1 MSNKNLIESV
11 SSYLDRMSK
20 YYLNEDL
27 LVEEDLPDQ
36 KEEERANW
44 LPPVL
49 HDFLFHLSG
58 PSDPHG
64 KKSKVLMEETLDE
77 VTLID
82 TTKGIKPM
90 AHKNMNLP
98 KTSAIINKTEEERG
112 GKEEN
117 LHKKINQGFSKA
129 DEEMSSEDK
138 PTRRAKLKEARRVF
152 QQFAQARG
160 FKSKVAPKLL
170 GGNMKT
176 EKSSGEGVLT
186 TGLNLAPHA
195 TAGLHK
201 FDTCPKASSECRANC
216 LGTEAGG
223 NRQYP
228 DTALSSKVLRT
239 HFIAHHPEHAA
250 RIMDA
255 EIEAHKK
262 AAKKKGMIPGVRLN
276 VTSDISWE
284 HHAPKMFERHKDVQF
299 YDYTK
304 MPNRVIKQYAPREA
318 GSHFNKL
325 GHPANYH
332 LTLSHTGTGHAE
344 SNDADV
350 VKVLEKGGVVAS
362 VYQRGKKNK
371 KPTHFEDVK
380 TGKRYP
386 VANGDD
392 DDNTFDR
399 HTTLRK
405 TEGAPGHGVV
415 SGLQLKGVKNED
427 AGAFANKVDDDGIVR
442 INKG

>member
-1 MSNKNLIESV
+1 MTDKFLIERV
-11 SSYLDRMSK
+11 SQYLDRMGK

-27 LVEEDLPDQ
+27 LLEEDLPDQ
-36 KEEERANW
+36 NEEQRADW
-44 LPPVL
+44 MPPVL
-49 HDFLFHLSG
+49 HDFMFHLSG

-64 KKSKVLMEETLDE
+64 NKKKILMEEVLDE
-77 VTLID
+77 ATLININ
-82 TTKGIKPM
+82 KGLRPL

-112 GKEEN
+112 GSEEN
-117 LHKKINQGFSKA
+117 LHKKLSAGFRKA
-129 DEEMSSEDK
+129 DGEMASEDRK
-138 PTRRAKLKEARRVF
+138 TRRAKLSEARKAF

-160 FKSKVAPKLL
+160 FKSKTPPKML

-195 TAGLHK
+195 TAGLHG
-201 FDTCPKASSECRANC
+201 FDTCPKASKDCRTNC

-228 DTALSSKVLRT
+228 DAALAAKTLRT
-239 HFIAHHPEHAA
+239 HFVAHHPEHAA
-250 RIMDA
+250 RIIDA

-262 AAKKKGMIPGVRLN
+262 SAKKKGMIPGVRLN

-304 MPNRVIKQYAPREA
+304 MPNRVMRQYEPKVE
-318 GSHFNKL
+318 GSHFNKA

-350 VKVLEKGGVVAS
+350 VKVLERGGVVAS
-362 VYQRGKKNK
+362 VFQRGKKMT
-371 KPTHFEDVK
+371 KPTAYEDVK

-386 VANGDD
+386 VSNGDD

-399 HTTLRK
+399 HTTLGK
-405 TEGAPGHGVV
+405 TEGAPSQGVV

-442 INKG
+442 INK

>member
-1 MSNKNLIESV
+1 MTDKFLIERV
-11 SSYLDRMSK
+11 SQYLDRMGK

-27 LVEEDLPDQ
+27 LLEEDLPDQ
-36 KEEERANW
+36 NEEQRADW
-44 LPPVL
+44 MPPVL
-49 HDFLFHLSG
+49 HDFMFHLSG

-64 KKSKVLMEETLDE
+64 NKKKILMEEVLDE
-77 VTLID
+77 ATLININQ
-82 TTKGIKPM
+82 GIRPL
-90 AHKNMNLP
+90 AHKAMNLP
-98 KTSAIINKTEEERG
+98 MTSAIINKTEEERG
-112 GKEEN
+112 GSEEN
-117 LHKKINQGFSKA
+117 LHKKLSAGFRKA
-129 DEEMSSEDK
+129 DGEMATEDRK
-138 PTRRAKLKEARRVF
+138 TRRAKLSEARRTF

-160 FKSKVAPKLL
+160 FKSKTPPKML

-186 TGLNLAPHA
+186 TGLGLAPHA
-195 TAGLHK
+195 TAGLHG
-201 FDTCPKASSECRANC
+201 FDTCPQSSKDCRKNC

-223 NRQYP
+223 NRQFP
-228 DTALSSKVLRT
+228 DAALAAKTLRT
-239 HFIAHHPEHAA
+239 HFLAHHAEHAA
-250 RIMDA
+250 RIIDA
-255 EIEAHKK
+255 EIESHKK

-276 VTSDISWE
+276 ITSDLAWE

-304 MPNRVIKQYAPREA
+304 VTNRVMRQYEPKVE
-318 GSHFNKL
+318 GSHFNKV

-362 VYQRGKKNK
+362 VYQRGIKNK
-371 KPTHFEDVK
+371 KPVAYEDVK

-399 HTTLRK
+399 HTTLGR
-405 TEGAPGHGVV
+405 TEGASGNGVI
-415 SGLQLKGVKNED
+415 SGLQLKGVKNEA

-442 INKG
+442 INK

>member
-1 MSNKNLIESV
+1 MDNKSLINSV
-11 SSYLDRMSK
+11 SNYLDRMSK
-20 YYLNEDL
+20 YHLNEDL
-27 LVEEDLPDQ
+27 LIEENMPNATED
-36 KEEERANW
+36 ERPSW
-44 LPPVL
+44 MPSVL
-49 HDFLFHLSG
+49 HDFMFHLSG

-64 KKSKVLMEETLDE
+64 NKSKVLLEELLDE
-77 VTLID
+77 ATIID
-82 TTKGIKPM
+82 TTKGIRPM

-112 GKEEN
+112 GREEN
-117 LHKKINQGFSKA
+117 LHKKINQGFRTADDAMSTEDSK
-129 DEEMSSEDK
+129 
-138 PTRRAKLKEARRVF
+138 TRRAKLKESKAVF
-152 QQFAQARG
+152 QKFAQARG
-160 FKSKVAPKLL
+160 FKSNVAPKLM

-186 TGLNLAPHA
+186 TGLSLAPHA
-195 TAGLHK
+195 TAGLHG
-201 FDTCPKASSECRANC
+201 FDTCPKSSKECRANC

-228 DTALSSKVLRT
+228 DAALAAKTLRT
-239 HFIAHHPEHAA
+239 HFVAHHPEHAA

-262 AAKKKGMIPGVRLN
+262 SAKKKGMIPGVRLN

-304 MPNRVIKQYAPREA
+304 MPNRVMRQYEPKVE
-318 GSHFNKL
+318 GSHYNKA
-325 GHPANYH
+325 GHPSNYH

-344 SNDADV
+344 SNDSDV
-350 VKVLEKGGVVAS
+350 VKVLERGGVVAS
-362 VYQRGKKNK
+362 VFQRGKKAV
-371 KPTHFEDVK
+371 KPKAYEDVK

-399 HTTLRK
+399 HTTLAK
-405 TEGAPGHGVV
+405 TEGSSGHGVV

-427 AGAFANKVDDDGIVR
+427 AGYFANKVDDDGIVR

>member
-1 MSNKNLIESV
+1 MG
-11 SSYLDRMSK
+11 K

-27 LVEEDLPDQ
+27 LMEEDMPDQ
-36 KEEERANW
+36 SEEQRAEW
-44 LPPVL
+44 MPPVL
-49 HDFLFHLSG
+49 HDFMFHLSG

-64 KKSKVLMEETLDE
+64 NKKKILMEEVLDE
-77 VTLID
+77 ATLID
-82 TTKGIKPM
+82 MSKGIRPM

-112 GKEEN
+112 GREEN
-117 LHKKINQGFSKA
+117 LHKKLAAGFKKA
-129 DEEMSSEDK
+129 NSEMGTEDRK
-138 PTRRAKLKEARRVF
+138 TRRAKLSEAKKVF

-160 FKSKVAPKLL
+160 FKSKTAPKLL

-195 TAGLHK
+195 TAGLHG
-201 FDTCPKASSECRANC
+201 FDTCPKSSKDCRTNC

-228 DTALSSKVLRT
+228 DAALAAKTLRT
-239 HFIAHHPEHAA
+239 HFVAHHPEHAA

-262 AAKKKGMIPGVRLN
+262 SAKKKGMIPGVRLN

-284 HHAPKMFERHKDVQF
+284 HHAPQMFERHKDVQF

-304 MPNRVIKQYAPREA
+304 MPNRVMRQYEPKVE
-318 GSHFNKL
+318 GSHFNKA

-350 VKVLEKGGVVAS
+350 IKVLEKGGVVAS
-362 VYQRGKKNK
+362 VFQRGKKNK
-371 KPTHFEDVK
+371 KPTAYEDVK

-399 HTTLRK
+399 HTTLGR
-405 TEGAPGHGVV
+405 TEGSSGHGVV

-427 AGAFANKVDDDGIVR
+427 AGVFANKVDDDGIVR
-442 INKG
+442 INK